1 LPCWATRYHLAGRVA
16 GGVLGRSMV
25 ALSPAPAANACRHET
40 VPEIP
45 RVGTAER
52 GFFSRGGLVVSGK
65 WMLRGQSPCICTLCH
80 LMQHVLLS
88 DCNVPCSD
96 STKQGYH
103 RGSSKSGDSI
113 GLDASLTA
121 TRAIVPLAASLL
133 PSHCLQELPRSAFP
147 GSGFGR
153 LPRSNSFPSRAP

>member
-1 LPCWATRYHLAGRVA
+1 MESWGARWWPSPRRRRQTHVATKRFRRSHAWGLRREDSFLAVVWWFQGNGCCA
-16 GGVLGRSMV
+16 
-25 ALSPAPAANACRHET
+25 ASP
-40 VPEIP
+40 
-45 RVGTAER
+45 
-52 GFFSRGGLVVSGK
+52 
-65 WMLRGQSPCICTLCH
+65 PCICTFCH

-103 RGSSKSGDSI
+103 RDSSKSGDSI

-153 LPRSNSFPSRAP
+153 LPRSNSFLSRAP